1 MSILDISRT
10 LMYDFL
16 YNYIKKKN
24 GSSAAWPKA
33 GDRAKLLFTDTD
45 TLLYEIAT
53 EDFYK
58 DISGDVED
66 KLDTSNYPEDRVSGI
81 PNGRNKKVVR
91 MMKDEAGGKVVE
103 DFVGLRANTT
113 ATRCLRQKRRK
124 SEKVLRR
131 S

>member
-1 MSILDISRT
+1 
-10 LMYDFL
+10 MYDFL

-33 GDRAKLLFTDTD
+33 GDRAKLLFTDTES
-45 TLLYEIAT
+45 LLYEIAT

-66 KLDTSNYPEDRVSGI
+66 KLDTSNYPEDRVSGT

-91 MMKDEAGGKVVE
+91 MEASGKVVE

-131 S
+131 P

>member
-1 MSILDISRT
+1 
-10 LMYDFL
+10 MYDFL
-16 YNYIKKKN
+16 YNYIKKKY
-24 GSSAAWPKA
+24 GSSPAWPKA
-33 GDRAKLLFTDTD
+33 GDRAKLLFTDTNS
-45 TLLYEIAT
+45 LLYEIAT

-66 KLDTSNYPEDRVSGI
+66 KLDTSNYPEDRVSGT

-91 MMKDEAGGKVVE
+91 MMKDEASGKVVE

-113 ATRCLRQKRRK
+113 ATTCLRQKRRK

-131 S
+131 P

>member
-1 MSILDISRT
+1 
-10 LMYDFL
+10 MYDFL

-33 GDRAKLLFTDTD
+33 GDRAKLLFTDTNS
-45 TLLYEIAT
+45 LLYEIAT

-66 KLDTSNYPEDRVSGI
+66 KLDTCNYPEDRVSGT

-131 S
+131 P